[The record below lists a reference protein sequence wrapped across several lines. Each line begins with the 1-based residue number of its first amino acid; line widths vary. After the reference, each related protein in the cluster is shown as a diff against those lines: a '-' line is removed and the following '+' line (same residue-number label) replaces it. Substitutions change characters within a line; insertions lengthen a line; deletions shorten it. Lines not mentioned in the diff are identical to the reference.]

1 MKKLKFITI
10 FMMILMS
17 ATLTVSASSATS
29 PTRTLD
35 FKYNLVWTQD
45 AYLPQLTVTN
55 LGLKG
60 PQDMAIDK
68 NDHLFIADRD
78 NRRVVEYDITT
89 NSLVRVITHESFKG
103 PTGIFI
109 TDNGDIYVAD
119 PAASSVI
126 RFDVLGNYIEQFD
139 RPTTASFGQTPY
151 KPAKVA
157 VDNRGNLYIQSE
169 GVYNG
174 IIQLSSSGD
183 FLGYFTSNKVQLNL
197 VQMLQDMFYTDE
209 QKATLTN
216 RVPSTFSNVF
226 LDTDGIVYSTTM
238 GSNMH
243 GLKKHNTAG
252 QDMLSNRF
260 IWGAR
265 DFTDITVDKD
275 GIIYATSKVGQIFIY
290 TNDGQFIFYFG
301 SGYNEADIAGLFS
314 SLTSIVVDSQGR
326 IWALDS
332 DKAFIQSFHPTEYS
346 QKIYAATKLFSEGRY
361 DEATVIWNDVLRLN
375 QMSVVAHNGIGM
387 NFLYQEEYTQ
397 AMLHFKVAGNR
408 YSYSQAYWEVRN
420 IWLQKNLTLILG
432 SLVGLF
438 LVLALTKSFRKK
450 NKQIVKLK
458 AAVHH
463 FFKLRFVS
471 DCLLFIRVMRHPFD
485 AFYDIKAKLAGSLLS
500 ASLIYISTFG
510 IFLWYTLG
518 KGFIY
523 QFVQI
528 EDIDLNAVIIG
539 FFSLTLLFVLCN
551 YLVSSI
557 NDGEGGFFDL
567 FKMMAYSFGPLMM
580 GQVLIIGLS
589 YVLTTN
595 EAFFLQVIE
604 QGAMIWTG
612 VNLFLGIQEIHNYET
627 KAAFKSLVMTIMF
640 MMLIAIIL
648 LIVILMTEQ
657 VYMFFEAV
665 IKEALRNAT
674 S

>member
-1 MKKLKFITI
+1 
-10 FMMILMS
+10 
-17 ATLTVSASSATS
+17 VSASSATS

-45 AYLPQLTVTN
+45 AYLPQLNVST

-68 NDHLFIADRD
+68 NDHIFIADRD
-78 NRRVVEYDITT
+78 NRRIVEYDINTDT
-89 NSLVRVITHESFKG
+89 LVRVITHESLKG
-103 PTGIFI
+103 PTGIFL

-119 PAASSVI
+119 PAAGAVIHFNSSGSY
-126 RFDVLGNYIEQFD
+126 LEQFN
-139 RPTTASFGQTPY
+139 RPTTASFGDTPY

-174 IIQLSSSGD
+174 IIQMSSSGE
-183 FLGYFTSNKVQLNL
+183 FLGYFTSNKVKLNI
-197 VQMLQDMFYTDE
+197 VQMLQDIFYTDE

-216 RVPSTFSNVF
+216 RVPTTFSNVY
-226 LDTDGIVYSTTM
+226 LDSDGIVYSTTM
-238 GSNMH
+238 GSNLH

-252 QDMLSNRF
+252 QDMLASGF
-260 IWGAR
+260 IWGAT
-265 DFTDITVDKD
+265 DFSDITVDKD
-275 GIIYATSKVGQIFIY
+275 GIIYATSKTGQIFIY
-290 TNDGQFIFYFG
+290 TNDGQFIFFFG
-301 SGYNEADIAGLFS
+301 SGYGDADIAGLFS
-314 SLTSIVVDSQGR
+314 SLVSIVVDSQGR
-326 IWALDS
+326 IWALDA
-332 DKAFIQSFHPTEYS
+332 DKSFIQSFQPTEYS
-346 QKIYAATKLFSEGRY
+346 QSIYSATKLFSEGRY

-387 NFLYQEEYTQ
+387 NLLYQEDYEQ

-408 YSYSQAYWEVRN
+408 YSFSQAYWEVRN
-420 IWLQKNLTLILG
+420 IWLQSQLTLILA
-432 SLVGLF
+432 SLIALYA
-438 LVLALTKSFRKK
+438 LVRLTRSFRKK
-450 NKQIVKLK
+450 NKTLIKIRSAIHKFLN
-458 AAVHH
+458 
-463 FFKLRFVS
+463 LRFVS
-471 DCLLFIRVMRHPFD
+471 DCLLFITVIRHPID
-485 AFYDIKAKLAGSLLS
+485 TFYDIKAKKVGSLLS
-500 ASLIYISTFG
+500 AVIVYLSVFL

-539 FFSLTLLFVLCN
+539 FFSLTMLFVLCN

-567 FKMMAYSFGPLMM
+567 FKMMAYSFGPMM
-580 GQVLIIGLS
+580 IGYVLIIGLS
-589 YVLTTN
+589 YVLTNN

-627 KAAFKSLVMTIMF
+627 KSAFKSLIMTVMF
-640 MMLIAIIL
+640 MLLIAIIL

-665 IKEALRNAT
+665 FKEAWRNAT